1 VRASR
6 RIKSGFHFT
15 WMMIAL
21 ILILILPFALAV
33 GLSYKSGL
41 LFREGGG
48 LGMLFSS
55 DWRPQEGHFGFMP
68 FIVSSLWIT
77 VIAISLAGPVCVL
90 SAINLT
96 YYAHQYVSKVMQIV
110 IDILAGIPSV
120 VYGVWGILVLVPLV
134 SHVLGPLFGHPGTG
148 YSLLTG
154 GLVLAVMII
163 PFILNILLE
172 LFRTVPPDLIDAS
185 LSVGATKWQT
195 IKRVVL
201 KKTMPGILSAISLGI
216 SRAFGETI
224 AVLMVVGNVIKIPKS
239 IFDPAYPLPALIAN
253 NYGEMLSIP
262 RYDSALMFAA
272 LILFF
277 IILIFNILAR
287 RIIRGS
293 EKYI

>member
-1 VRASR
+1 
-6 RIKSGFHFT
+6 
-15 WMMIAL
+15 MMISL
-21 ILILILPFALAV
+21 VIIMILPVALAV
-33 GLSYKSGL
+33 GLSFKPGL

-48 LGMLFSS
+48 FGMLFSS

-77 VIAISLAGPVCVL
+77 VIAIAIAGPVCVF
-90 SAINLT
+90 SAINLNF
-96 YYAHQYVSKVMQIV
+96 YVHRYVSKVMQVV

-134 SHVLGPLFGHPGTG
+134 SQRIGPWFDHETSG
-148 YSLLTG
+148 YTLLTG

-163 PFILNILLE
+163 P
-172 LFRTVPPDLIDAS
+172 
-185 LSVGATKWQT
+185 
-195 IKRVVL
+195 
-201 KKTMPGILSAISLGI
+201 GILSAVSLGV

-224 AVLMVVGNVIKIPKS
+224 AVLMVVGNVIRIPKS
-239 IFDPAYPLPALIAN
+239 VFDPAYPLPALIAN

-262 RYDSALMFAA
+262 RYDAALMFAA
-272 LILFF
+272 MILFV

>member
-1 VRASR
+1 
-6 RIKSGFHFT
+6 
-15 WMMIAL
+15 MMIGL

-48 LGMLFSS
+48 FGMLFSS

-68 FIVSSLWIT
+68 FIVSSLWVT
-77 VIAISLAGPVCVL
+77 CIAILLAGPICVF

-96 YYAHQYVSKVMQIV
+96 FYAHRVVSKVMQVV

-134 SHVLGPLFGHPGTG
+134 SHRIAPLFSHESSG
-148 YSLLTG
+148 YTLLTG

-201 KKTMPGILSAISLGI
+201 KKTMPGILSSVSLGI

-272 LILFF
+272 LLLFI

-293 EKYI
+293 EKYT